1 MRMDHE
7 SGYLQGPSSLLS
19 PVYLEGKNLVKNKL
33 LDEPFAKTSSA
44 SSTLSSLSLNNE
56 SLKSSISLSYTGS
69 VLHCDHKETI
79 RPNGKHHEAKQTSDA
94 SPLKSTPIDWLKDAI
109 IKISDTSF
117 QDILECT
124 VGDSIKSNPIHNTFG
139 DLLTYERGDTYKQL
153 KLGLI
158 SCISSSIVDGSP
170 SKEKKIILG
179 QSIHACIDKD
189 PEFILKAA
197 LYCRRELNIRTT
209 TNMLIAIASC
219 NERSR
224 SFIKK
229 YFSSCIRTPSDW
241 IEVAEYY
248 ATISGNFSL
257 KGIPKVLRSSM
268 TSKFLEFDQYQLAK
282 HSKHR
287 ARANRSTKSKA
298 LKKSRNSAVVSTDI
312 DVIIYRLAHSPRI
325 YFTIKELIRRLH
337 ISKPKFNVM
346 CVLGKPYPSDST
358 DFIRMGLEG
367 DWDSSKAGT
376 RMKFPVPVTWE
387 TELSVN
393 GNNSD
398 SWSKLITLN
407 KVPHMALL
415 RNLRNIFLSNVQDS
429 IHEIVLKRL
438 TDPRIIMEG
447 KQFPFRYFAAFDT
460 IDKLKRDLYYHR
472 FVMRT
477 TVTEIMK
484 RKKTTPRQLK
494 KSEWL
499 EKSMK
504 KGIGKFLLCDFKM
517 LDRYKNALSTA
528 LELSMKHNLPPICGS
543 TLIICSTSKYVNSSK
558 HKSSKSYI
566 KILGFLLGAMCTSIC
581 ETPTTYV
588 TVDDQY
594 NLTPIEVVLRGKQT
608 LNNYDKDSDV
618 CGWKQNEYRSK
629 RKSMGILER
638 TKQMYKRRKS
648 LRSTSITTVFE
659 KLYAYR
665 KQFDKIVVFGDCH
678 KEIVDYVIN
687 YRTYI
692 GPLKAIWGNLS
703 GEDVWPNS
711 CSKDGWIEFKGCT
724 DQILRYIAEP
734 NEDKLL
740 ERIEEI
746 DEIYG
751 LNKNISYHFNLKT
764 KTQENLDNSIL
775 SKHDYFRSGWKC
787 CQLFISSTF
796 RDMHAERDLLCGI
809 LVPALRRNVA
819 LGLRVHLNEIDL
831 RWGVPEPVTYNSQAL
846 QICLEQAAASDIFVL
861 LLGDRYGC
869 IPDETEVMALPESL
883 LSEVCKFYKPGMS
896 MTEMEYHMARQAA
909 ISKVPIHERR
919 QQNTISFHEAIRLR
933 ICVFIRDSASIENVP
948 DELKHYFEEYDI
960 EKRNRLNAFKELI
973 RNDGVIISYNY
984 SAQFNGLINDYPV
997 MGNLDEFG
1005 SQFLAT
1011 VKSLLLRL
1019 FHNDNDNT
1027 PIYNNDHN
1035 LPITAN
1041 KSLNTI
1047 EFLRE
1052 YVYSAA
1058 CAIGPRHL
1066 LEVEQAFNSLTERGR
1081 RAHLTRAI
1089 QSTENKLSVQNNSN
1103 YPTNLQGCDG
1113 SILLIVGS
1121 NGSGKTTYLSA
1132 LTLSLIESNWYKS
1145 IPMNKT
1151 IQNKFTTKLNS
1162 TGSFMNDSIDH
1173 SKLITSQ
1180 RPLFV
1185 KHQIL
1190 IHFCN
1195 GLSITGLPSNK
1206 KLNEILQYWLNL
1218 LIIQLDNICNCNDI
1232 LKKLLNE
1239 LKLSFN
1245 VDKISS
1251 NMDLKFYIQCF
1262 ARFINFLGYLNDIQ
1276 FAFLIDDCDQLEP
1289 MTLEWLPQIL
1299 PKNVRFVLT
1308 CDSKSSVA
1316 RNLCNRIDCQLLTVS
1331 GLTTHERGAA
1341 VRSLLG
1347 KYGKVLNESGF
1358 RNQLSVLIQKR
1369 DASIPLYL
1377 KLACD
1382 ELRLYSNYEQLDA
1395 KLKQLPDTI
1404 SSLVIDVIKRVE
1416 CSCGSELTRIT
1427 LGLLTCSRQPLSTEE
1442 LHNLID
1448 EWLIESW
1455 MEEQYKN
1462 GYTDSWQELKVPLDN
1477 LDNIMSNEKIIYR
1490 IINDQFNNKNKP
1502 MLSKGQPH
1510 LPSLLLY
1517 ILLTGLHPLLSGF
1530 TDERSDIDEID
1541 EELPFDDSMQTIKQK
1556 KLTIWNLG
1564 SRALSFSSRE
1574 IHNLVYDI
1582 CFSQSK
1588 YSIGHKKYEY
1598 SFKNNQTKNCN
1609 KRAKYS
1615 ESIPD
1620 DKIHLKTV
1628 TLQTIHN
1635 ILASKLRNMK
1645 DLIYH
1650 LHHAGRL
1657 NEVVCLLTSPA
1668 FLIHQIES
1676 GYGLTLLDD
1685 MNRYITTT
1693 TTTHHQSESNN
1704 IPTSLDFMR
1713 DKIRTMQRFLASN
1726 YEFLIKHP
1734 YSFTEL
1740 AINQD
1745 VDEWIHTIGYAS
1757 LLSSNYQEKIN
1768 GDLCKKFFRI
1778 KLNTNDNSCILPKI
1792 IQPIAIHKP
1801 VTPLTGS
1808 QDIPIAIE
1816 LDRTGNLLA
1825 YGTESGTVTVV
1836 EVQSFKTLCSFL
1848 GHNMP
1853 ILSLCFLDDVDSST
1867 VRSYSI
1873 PSSQLWLVSTSQDA
1887 SILIWDLSNVIKSVT
1902 CGITT
1907 STSSQLCSLGGYH
1920 NKPVTVSAWHPK
1932 RRLLATGGLDCLIC
1946 LWEVGELGFGSY
1958 FTSISSGC
1966 KKIKPSKKLNIKS
1979 SINSIAFRL
1988 PNYASDSEK
1997 SIPPEYLRDV
2007 LAVGCWDGSVHFYSL
2022 ISMSWIKSLAISSS
2036 AICSLAYSPNNGRL
2050 LAILDREGQSFILN
2064 ADTFVYL
2071 GRLTENVSFS
2081 SINEFTSLDELH
2093 HLLPS
2098 QKGVLC
2104 FSKPTGRYL
2113 IQTGGGSSVGRINV
2127 WNAHLGAPEGPWINV
2142 IQNKKEMK
2150 RTVLAT
2156 TYTIDIS
2163 GKHIIIGWNDG
2174 LFTIVLI
2181 TNGETIF
2188 SSDKLIPLINDN
2200 SSVQAIACGISPYCD
2215 DANLVIIGWSS
2226 GAVRLYHFS
2235 FRPGIKSKR
2244 DDNSTVQSDLHSICD
2259 VSIVPLYTSWSHS
2272 IEHAENGTGEAG
2284 GTLCAAASD
2293 FIAVSGGGNCEVWV
2307 YFVGSVLEN
2316 PLVKSFCFREH
2327 SSQITAVAVQMG
2339 FIATG
2344 SKDKNVAIYKYDS
2357 NSTTVTLQYIIYNA
2371 SKDWI
2376 ISLKWS
2382 YILYKMSDRKL
2393 TLLVGSNDQLI
2404 RLYRIKSK
2412 KYKLKQT
2419 LVSDQ
2424 SGIKSLDFNFP
2435 YIFSATSNG
2444 HISVWR
2450 YGKNGNFEL
2459 ISEMIISSPLDNL
2472 NSNTTNENVVNLIK
2486 IQSFEYT
2493 PCYNSSTN
2501 ESVINTCD
2509 ELEPH
2514 QSEDSVVDTLEFS
2527 NRSSS
2532 PLSNEDDSSQHH
2544 GITDENLFGDKN
2556 SMKGTSDYDEL
2567 MDEGSDETP
2576 SQCSEKDLMTVDK
2589 CNNVAFNGDLSTG
2602 FQMFDKYINRP
2613 GSSSELLN
2621 GTNVKILIG
2630 QTISG
2635 SRNIQEFQFRVY
2647 EPSLTGYHAT
2657 LSGHAG
2663 LIPCGLSCTKPLNSN
2678 NDDTLLI
2685 SVAGQN
2691 CDSKTIGCDIRLW
2704 NLPLSNNSSLCKP
2717 TLQHTGPIICAN
2729 YLNVTKNLQ
2738 LCITGS
2744 VDGDCIIWAVYD
2756 SSTSQSINPMA
2767 TTTTTTY
2774 QPLIRLT
2781 HSYMKPRYSINSIVT
2796 QRGIMDNEKTKIDY
2810 FIYIAFGYEILTL
2823 HIQLNHDSLMN
2834 EIDLENII
2842 LELFSNR
2849 KQLNINF
2856 IELNTLWSIQ
2866 TMDGYAEIQRFKTD
2880 HIVVEMSTLHH
2891 EPVHMNQCGV
2901 VALLSNGE
2909 VVIIP
2914 FKHTDNELF
2923 HLRVRDNC
2931 NLSSHWC
2938 SSICTYQDGILVAH
2952 NGSALFH
2959 PFDDSTHVFTPL
2971 PGSINNLENIHIDR
2985 IEPLCLPNGNSFK
2998 LLYIVTSKLESE
3010 PRIIFFNNNEHM
3022 LLNISLEGTDLQ
3034 VTAYCITS
3042 THFANK
3048 TLIVYLLLATSDSF
3062 LRLFKCSINDSD
3074 ESESS
3079 KWEQIKIYPTGE
3091 QIKNFTASHPI
3102 VKISPR
3108 YAKPNHLEQCE
3119 IIAVLVNGD
3128 VIVVTSN
3135 GRENFLFDQCTV
3147 QNGLWCSSIGTND
3160 AGIFTT
3166 RSGMTFVC
3174 KHTDE
3179 SRTFRRI
3186 SGYMGSCE
3194 KEMWIN
3200 SLSVLRTV
3208 LAEGGHF
3215 LYLAECHLINCWK
3228 ILICNENGDL
3238 VTDFTLD
3245 NSSIKVTGYCAKLL
3259 SLTEDNCSTLI
3270 YLIISTSDNILHVL
3284 RCTINNPITVV
3295 NSNQWKQDSKLV
3307 LAS

>member
-1 MRMDHE
+1 MRMDHD
-7 SGYLQGPSSLLS
+7 SGHLKGPSSLLS
-19 PVYLEGKNLVKNKL
+19 PVYLEGKDLVKNKL
-33 LDEPFAKTSSA
+33 LDERFTKTSSV
-44 SSTLSSLSLNNE
+44 SNTLSSLSLDNK

-69 VLHCDHKETI
+69 VLHCDHEVTV
-79 RPNGKHHEAKQTSDA
+79 RPNDKHHEEKKTSVP
-94 SPLKSTPIDWLKDAI
+94 SSLESTPIDWLNDAI

-117 QDILECT
+117 QNILECT
-124 VGDSIKSNPIHNTFG
+124 VDDSMKSNSIHNTFG
-139 DLLTYERGDTYKQL
+139 NLLTYERRDTYKQL
-153 KLGLI
+153 KLELI

-170 SKEKKIILG
+170 SKEKKIVLG
-179 QSIHACIDKD
+179 QSIHSCIDKD

-209 TNMLIAIASC
+209 TNMLIAVASC

-224 SFIKK
+224 CFIKK

-248 ATISGNFSL
+248 AMISGNPSL
-257 KGIPKVLRSSM
+257 KGMPKVLRNSM

-282 HSKHR
+282 HSKPR
-287 ARANRSTKSKA
+287 ARANRSKKSKA
-298 LKKSRNSAVVSTDI
+298 LKRIQNGVVVSTDI
-312 DVIIYRLAHSPRI
+312 DAIIYRLAHSPRI
-325 YFTIKELIRRLH
+325 YFTIKGLIRRLH
-337 ISKPKFNVM
+337 ISRPKFNVM

-376 RMKFPVPVTWE
+376 RMKFPIPVTWE
-387 TELSVN
+387 RELSVN

-407 KVPHMALL
+407 KVPHMAML
-415 RNLRNIFLSNVQDS
+415 RNLRNILMSGIQDGL
-429 IHEIVLKRL
+429 HEIVLKRL
-438 TDPRIIMEG
+438 TDPRIIIEG
-447 KQFPFRYFAAFDT
+447 KQFPFRYFSAFDT
-460 IDKLKRDLYYHR
+460 IDKLERRFRFQRFLSLTSAKELLKR
-472 FVMRT
+472 
-477 TVTEIMK
+477 
-484 RKKTTPRQLK
+484 RKHTPRLLK
-494 KSEWL
+494 KLEWL
-499 EKSMK
+499 LKR
-504 KGIGKFLLCDFKM
+504 IKFADKQYRRYDLNT

-543 TLIICSTSKYVNSSK
+543 TLIICSTSKYVNPSK
-558 HKSSKSYI
+558 HRLSKSYM
-566 KILGFLLGAMCTSIC
+566 KILGFLLGAMCTSMC

-594 NLTPIEVVLRGKQT
+594 NLTPIEVVFRKKQT
-608 LNNYDKDSDV
+608 LDDDGKNPHLYDSKH
-618 CGWKQNEYRSK
+618 NESLYK
-629 RKSMGILER
+629 HKNMGILER
-638 TKQMYKRRKS
+638 TKQMYETRGS
-648 LRSTSITTVFE
+648 LISAPVTTVFE
-659 KLYAYR
+659 KLCAYR
-665 KQFDKIVVFGDCH
+665 KQFDKIVIFGDCH

-703 GEDVWPNS
+703 GEDIWPKS

-740 ERIEEI
+740 ERIEKM

-751 LNKNISYHFNLKT
+751 LNKNISHHFNLKT
-764 KTQENLDNSIL
+764 KIQEDHDNSIL
-775 SKHDYFRSGWKC
+775 SKRDYFRSGWKC

-831 RWGVPEPVTYNSQAL
+831 RWGVPEPATYNSQAL

-869 IPDETEVMALPESL
+869 IPDEAEVMLLPESL

-948 DELKHYFEEYDI
+948 DELKDCFEEYDV
-960 EKRNRLNAFKELI
+960 ERRNRLNAFKELI
-973 RNDGVIISYNY
+973 RNDGVIVSHNY
-984 SAQFNGLINDYPV
+984 SAQFNGLINNYPI

-1005 SQFLAT
+1005 SQFFAT

-1019 FHNDNDNT
+1019 FHNDNDST
-1027 PIYNNDHN
+1027 SVYNSDNN
-1035 LPITAN
+1035 LLITIN

-1066 LEVEQAFNSLTERGR
+1066 LEVEQAFNALTERGHR
-1081 RAHLTRAI
+1081 VHLARAI
-1089 QSTENKLSVQNNSN
+1089 QSTEKKLSVQNNSN
-1103 YPTNLQGCDG
+1103 YSTNLQGCDG
-1113 SILLIVGS
+1113 GILLIVGPT
-1121 NGSGKTTYLSA
+1121 GSGKTTYLSA
-1132 LTLSLIESNWYKS
+1132 LTISLIESDWYRS
-1145 IPMNKT
+1145 FSTNNT
-1151 IQNKFTTKLNS
+1151 IQKKFN
-1162 TGSFMNDSIDH
+1162 
-1173 SKLITSQ
+1173 SKLHSSEQLVNSMENSKFISKQ
-1180 RPLFV
+1180 RPIFA
-1185 KHQIL
+1185 KHQIF

-1195 GLSITGLPSNK
+1195 GLSISGLPSNR
-1206 KLNEILQYWLNL
+1206 KLNEILQNWLNL
-1218 LIIQLDNICNCNDI
+1218 LTIQLDNICNSNDI
-1232 LKKLLNE
+1232 LRKLFNE
-1239 LKLSFN
+1239 MKSSFN
-1245 VDKISS
+1245 VNKISS
-1251 NMDLKFYIQCF
+1251 NIDLKFNIQCF
-1262 ARFINFLGYLNDIQ
+1262 ARFIQFIGYLNDIQ

-1316 RNLCNRIDCQLLTVS
+1316 RSLCNRIDCQLLTVS

-1347 KYGKVLNESGF
+1347 KYGKVLSESGF

-1369 DASIPLYL
+1369 EASIPLYL

-1382 ELRLYSNYEQLDA
+1382 ELRLYSKYEQLDA

-1404 SSLVIDVIKRVE
+1404 SSLVIDVVKRVE
-1416 CSCGSELTRIT
+1416 CSCGSDLTRIT
-1427 LGLLTCSRQPLSTEE
+1427 LGLLTCCRQPLSTEE

-1455 MEEQYKN
+1455 MEQQFKN
-1462 GYTDSWQELKVPLDN
+1462 GFTDCWQDLKVPLDN
-1477 LDNIMSNEKIIYR
+1477 LDDIISNEKIIYR

-1502 MLSKGQPH
+1502 TLCKGQPH

-1530 TDERSDIDEID
+1530 MDEKADIDEID
-1541 EELPFDDSMQTIKQK
+1541 NELPPDGSMQTIKQQ
-1556 KLTIWNLG
+1556 KLAIWNLG
-1564 SRALSFSSRE
+1564 SGALSFSSRE

-1582 CFSQSK
+1582 CFNQSK
-1588 YSIGHKKYEY
+1588 YIIGHGKYEY
-1598 SFKNNQTKNCN
+1598 TFKNNQMRNFN
-1609 KRAKYS
+1609 KRAKYD
-1615 ESIPD
+1615 ESMPS

-1657 NEVVCLLTSPA
+1657 NEVVCLLSSPA

-1693 TTTHHQSESNN
+1693 AHHQSEPSN
-1704 IPTSLDFMR
+1704 IPTSLDLMK
-1713 DKIRTMQRFLASN
+1713 DKIITMQRFLASN

-1734 YSFTEL
+1734 YSFAEL

-1745 VDEWIHTIGYAS
+1745 VDEWIHTIGYAC

-1768 GDLCKKFFRI
+1768 GDSCKKFFRI
-1778 KLNTNDNSCILPKI
+1778 KLSTNDIQSILPKI
-1792 IQPIAIHKP
+1792 VQPIAIHKP

-1808 QDIPIAIE
+1808 QDIPISIE

-1836 EVQSFKTLCSFL
+1836 EVQSFKILCSFL

-1853 ILSLCFLDDVDSST
+1853 ILSLCFLDDFASDGST
-1867 VRSYSI
+1867 IRPYGM

-1887 SILIWDLSNVIKSVT
+1887 SILIWDLSNVINSVT
-1902 CGITT
+1902 CGIAT
-1907 STSSQLCSLGGYH
+1907 SISSQVSSLSGYH
-1920 NKPVTVSAWHPK
+1920 HKPVTVSAWHPK
-1932 RRLLATGGLDCLIC
+1932 RRILATGGLDCLIC

-1958 FTSISSGC
+1958 FTSKSSGC

-1997 SIPPEYLRDV
+1997 SIPSECLRDV
-2007 LAVGCWDGSVHFYSL
+2007 MAVGCWDGFVHFYSL
-2022 ISMSWIKSLAISSS
+2022 ISMNWIKSLAISTS
-2036 AICSLAYSPNNGRL
+2036 AICSLAYSPNGGRL
-2050 LAILDREGQSFILN
+2050 LAILDRKGQSFILN
-2064 ADTFVYL
+2064 ANTFAYL
-2071 GRLTENVSFS
+2071 GRLTENVTFS
-2081 SINEFTSLDELH
+2081 SIDEFACLDELH
-2093 HLLPS
+2093 HLLPN

-2104 FSKPTGRYL
+2104 FSEPTGRYL

-2142 IQNKKEMK
+2142 SRNKKEMK
-2150 RTVLAT
+2150 RTIFVT

-2163 GKHIIIGWNDG
+2163 GKYIIIGWNDG
-2174 LFTIVLI
+2174 LFTIVLM
-2181 TNGETIF
+2181 TNGDTVF

-2200 SSVQAIACGISPYCD
+2200 SSVEAIACGISPYCD
-2215 DANLVIIGWSS
+2215 DANLVIVGWSS

-2235 FRPGIKSKR
+2235 FKPEIKSKR
-2244 DDNSTVQSDLHSICD
+2244 DDISTVQSDIHSICNL
-2259 VSIVPLYTSWSHS
+2259 SIVPLYTSWSHS

-2284 GTLCAAASD
+2284 GTLCASASNS
-2293 FIAVSGGGNCEVWV
+2293 ISVSGGGNCEVWA
-2307 YFVGSVLEN
+2307 YFVGSKLEN
-2316 PLVKSFCFREH
+2316 PLVRSICLRQH
-2327 SSQITAVAVQMG
+2327 SGQITAVAIQMN

-2344 SKDKNVAIYKYDS
+2344 SKDKNVAIYSYDS
-2357 NSTTVTLQYIIYNA
+2357 NTAKVTLQYIIHNA

-2382 YILYKMSDRKL
+2382 YIPHKMHDRKL
-2393 TLLVGSNDQLI
+2393 TLLVGSNDQSI
-2404 RLYRIKSK
+2404 HLYRIKSK
-2412 KYKLKQT
+2412 KYKLNQT
-2419 LVSDQ
+2419 LVSYKL
-2424 SGIKSLDFNFP
+2424 GIKSLDFNYP
-2435 YIFSATSNG
+2435 YIFSATSDG

-2450 YGKNGNFEL
+2450 YGRNENFEL

-2486 IQSFEYT
+2486 VQSFEYT
-2493 PCYNSSTN
+2493 PCYYSSN
-2501 ESVINTCD
+2501 NKNVINSYD

-2514 QSEDSVVDTLEFS
+2514 KSKDSVVDTMDS
-2527 NRSSS
+2527 NNSPRSLSS
-2532 PLSNEDDSSQHH
+2532 NDINNNEDDSLQHQD
-2544 GITDENLFGDKN
+2544 ITDENLVSDEE
-2556 SMKGTSDYDEL
+2556 SVKGTSDQCCLNNDEL

-2576 SQCSEKDLMTVDK
+2576 SQCSEKDLMTGNK
-2589 CNNVAFNGDLSTG
+2589 CNNVAFNSDESAGSHI
-2602 FQMFDKYINRP
+2602 FDKFINRP
-2613 GSSSELLN
+2613 GSLSELLDE
-2621 GTNVKILIG
+2621 TNVKLLIG

-2704 NLPLSNNSSLCKP
+2704 NLPLSNSSLSCKP
-2717 TLQHTGPIICAN
+2717 TLQHTGPVICAD
-2729 YLNVTKNLQ
+2729 YLYVTKNLQ

-2744 VDGDCIIWAVYD
+2744 VDGDCIVWAARG
-2756 SSTSQSINPMA
+2756 SSTSQSIKPI
-2767 TTTTTTY
+2767 TTATTTY

-2781 HSYMKPRYSINSIVT
+2781 NSDMKPRYSINSIVT
-2796 QRGIMDNEKTKIDY
+2796 QSWTMNNDENKIDY
-2810 FIYIAFGYEILTL
+2810 FIFIAFGYEILIL
-2823 HIQLNHDSLMN
+2823 HIHLNHDILIN
-2834 EIDLENII
+2834 KTDLENSL
-2842 LELFSNR
+2842 LELFSNG
-2849 KQLNINF
+2849 KQLDINIV
-2856 IELNTLWSIQ
+2856 ELNALWSIK
-2866 TMDGYAEIQRFKTD
+2866 TTDGYAEIQRFKTD
-2880 HIVVEMSTLHH
+2880 HIVVEMSALHH
-2891 EPVHMNQCGV
+2891 EPVNMNQCGV

-2909 VVIIP
+2909 IVIIP
-2914 FKHTDNELF
+2914 FKRTDDELI

-2938 SSICTYQDGILVAH
+2938 SSLCTYQDGILVAH

-2959 PFDDSTHVFTPL
+2959 PFDDHSANVFTPL
-2971 PGSINNLENIHIDR
+2971 RGSINNLENIYIDR

-2998 LLYIVTSKLESE
+2998 LFYIVTSKLKSE
-3010 PRIIFFNNNEHM
+3010 PQIIFFNSDEHM
-3022 LLNISLEGTDLQ
+3022 LLNISLEGMDLQ

-3042 THFANK
+3042 THLDSEK
-3048 TLIVYLLLATSDSF
+3048 LIVYLLLATSDSF
-3062 LRLFKCSINDSD
+3062 LRLLKCSINVCNKSKL
-3074 ESESS
+3074 S
-3079 KWEQIKIYPTGE
+3079 KWEQPPLSI
-3091 QIKNFTASHPI
+3091 
-3102 VKISPR
+3102 
-3108 YAKPNHLEQCE
+3108 
-3119 IIAVLVNGD
+3119 LVID
-3128 VIVVTSN
+3128 
-3135 GRENFLFDQCTV
+3135 
-3147 QNGLWCSSIGTND
+3147 
-3160 AGIFTT
+3160 
-3166 RSGMTFVC
+3166 
-3174 KHTDE
+3174 
-3179 SRTFRRI
+3179 SR
-3186 SGYMGSCE
+3186 
-3194 KEMWIN
+3194 
-3200 SLSVLRTV
+3200 
-3208 LAEGGHF
+3208 
-3215 LYLAECHLINCWK
+3215 
-3228 ILICNENGDL
+3228 
-3238 VTDFTLD
+3238 
-3245 NSSIKVTGYCAKLL
+3245 
-3259 SLTEDNCSTLI
+3259 
-3270 YLIISTSDNILHVL
+3270 
-3284 RCTINNPITVV
+3284 
-3295 NSNQWKQDSKLV
+3295 
-3307 LAS
+3307 

>member
-1 MRMDHE
+1 MRMDLK
-7 SGYLQGPSSLLS
+7 SGYLKGSSLLS

-33 LDEPFAKTSSA
+33 LDEPFAKTSA
-44 SSTLSSLSLNNE
+44 SNTFSSLSLNNE
-56 SLKSSISLSYTGS
+56 SLKSSISLSYAGS

-79 RPNGKHHEAKQTSDA
+79 RPNDKHHEEKQRNDLCS
-94 SPLKSTPIDWLKDAI
+94 LKSTPIDWLNDAI
-109 IKISDTSF
+109 IKISDTGF
-117 QDILECT
+117 QNILECT
-124 VGDSIKSNPIHNTFG
+124 VDGCIKSNSIHNKFS
-139 DLLTYERGDTYKQL
+139 DLLTYERSDTYKQL
-153 KLGLI
+153 KLKLI

-170 SKEKKIILG
+170 SKEKKIVLG

-209 TNMLIAIASC
+209 TNILIAVASC

-248 ATISGNFSL
+248 ATISGNRSL
-257 KGIPKVLRSSM
+257 KGMPKVLRSSM

-282 HSKHR
+282 HSKPR
-287 ARANRSTKSKA
+287 SRANRSAKSKA
-298 LKKSRNSAVVSTDI
+298 LKRSQNSGVVSTDI
-312 DVIIYRLAHSPRI
+312 DAITYRLAHSPRI

-337 ISKPKFNVM
+337 ISRPKFNVM
-346 CVLGKPYPSDST
+346 CVLGKPYPSNST

-367 DWDSSKAGT
+367 DWDSSKAGK

-393 GNNSD
+393 GNNTA

-415 RNLRNIFLSNVQDS
+415 RNLRNILLCSFTSD

-438 TDPRIIMEG
+438 TDPRIIIEG

-460 IDKLKRDLYYHR
+460 LDKLKLTVHFQR
-472 FVMRT
+472 FALRT
-477 TVTEIMK
+477 TFTEVLK
-484 RKKTTPRQLK
+484 RKKKTPRQLK

-499 EKSMK
+499 QKHITTT
-504 KGIGKFLLCDFKM
+504 IGRWYWCDFKI
-517 LDRYKNALSTA
+517 LDKYKNALSTA

-543 TLIICSTSKYVNSSK
+543 TLIICSTSKYVNPSK

-594 NLTPIEVVLRGKQT
+594 NLTPIEVVFRGK
-608 LNNYDKDSDV
+608 NNGFLPKH
-618 CGWKQNEYRSK
+618 KN
-629 RKSMGILER
+629 MGILER
-638 TKQMYKRRKS
+638 TKQMYKTRGS
-648 LRSTSITTVFE
+648 LISTPVTTVFE

-665 KQFDKIVVFGDCH
+665 KQFDKIVIFGDCH

-703 GEDVWPNS
+703 GVDIWPKS

-740 ERIEEI
+740 ERIEKM

-751 LNKNISYHFNLKT
+751 LNKNNSHQFNLKT
-764 KTQENLDNSIL
+764 KIQENLDNSIL

-831 RWGVPEPVTYNSQAL
+831 RWGVPEPATYNSQAL

-869 IPDETEVMALPESL
+869 IPDEAEVMSLPESL

-919 QQNTISFHEAIRLR
+919 KQNTISFHEAIRLR

-948 DELKHYFEEYDI
+948 DELKHYFEEYDV

-973 RNDGVIISYNY
+973 RNDGVIVSHNY
-984 SAQFNGLINDYPV
+984 SAQFNGLISDYPI

-1005 SQFLAT
+1005 SQFFAS

-1019 FHNDNDNT
+1019 FHNDSDSTPRYNSDN
-1027 PIYNNDHN
+1027 N
-1035 LPITAN
+1035 LPITVN

-1066 LEVEQAFNSLTERGR
+1066 LEVEQAFNALTERGHR
-1081 RAHLTRAI
+1081 VHLTRVI
-1089 QSTENKLSVQNNSN
+1089 QSTEKKSSVQNSSN
-1103 YPTNLQGCDG
+1103 YSTNLQGCDG
-1113 SILLIVGS
+1113 SILLIVGPT
-1121 NGSGKTTYLSA
+1121 GSGKTTYLSA
-1132 LTLSLIESNWYKS
+1132 LTISLTESDWYRS
-1145 IPMNKT
+1145 FSMNNT
-1151 IQNKFTTKLNS
+1151 IQKKFN
-1162 TGSFMNDSIDH
+1162 
-1173 SKLITSQ
+1173 SKLYSNEQLINSLETSKFLSTQ
-1180 RPLFV
+1180 RPIFA
-1185 KHQIL
+1185 KHQIF

-1195 GLSITGLPSNK
+1195 GLSISGLPSNR
-1206 KLNEILQYWLNL
+1206 KLNEILQNWLNL
-1218 LIIQLDNICNCNDI
+1218 LTIQLDNICNCNDI
-1232 LKKLLNE
+1232 LRKLFNE
-1239 LKLSFN
+1239 MKSFFN
-1245 VDKISS
+1245 MNKISS
-1251 NMDLKFYIQCF
+1251 NIDLKFNIQCF
-1262 ARFINFLGYLNDIQ
+1262 ARFLQFIGYLNDIQ

-1382 ELRLYSNYEQLDA
+1382 ELRLYSKYEELDA

-1404 SSLVIDVIKRVE
+1404 SSLVIDVVKRVE
-1416 CSCGSELTRIT
+1416 CSCGSDLTRIT
-1427 LGLLTCSRQPLSTEE
+1427 LGLLTCCRQPLSTEE

-1448 EWLIESW
+1448 EWLLESW
-1455 MEEQYKN
+1455 MEEQCKN
-1462 GYTDSWQELKVPLDN
+1462 GYTDCWQELKVPLDN

-1490 IINDQFNNKNKP
+1490 IINDQFNNKNKST
-1502 MLSKGQPH
+1502 LSKGQPH

-1530 TDERSDIDEID
+1530 TDEKADIDEID
-1541 EELPFDDSMQTIKQK
+1541 NELPLDSSIQTIKQQ

-1582 CFSQSK
+1582 CFNQSK
-1588 YSIGHKKYEY
+1588 CSIDHEKYKY
-1598 SFKNNQTKNCN
+1598 SFKNSQIKNFS
-1609 KRAKYS
+1609 KRAKYDN
-1615 ESIPD
+1615 SIPSE
-1620 DKIHLKTV
+1620 KIHLKTV

-1635 ILASKLRNMK
+1635 ILASRLRNTK

-1657 NEVVCLLTSPA
+1657 NEVVCLLSSPA
-1668 FLIHQIES
+1668 FLIHQIDS

-1693 TTTHHQSESNN
+1693 THHQYEPNN
-1704 IPTSLDFMR
+1704 IPTSLDLMK
-1713 DKIRTMQRFLASN
+1713 DKIITMQRFLSLN

-1734 YSFTEL
+1734 YSFAEL

-1745 VDEWIHTIGYAS
+1745 VDEWIHTIGYAC
-1757 LLSSNYQEKIN
+1757 LLSSNYQDKIN
-1768 GDLCKKFFRI
+1768 GDSCKNFFRI
-1778 KLNTNDNSCILPKI
+1778 KLNTNDIPSILPKI

-1808 QDIPIAIE
+1808 QDIPISIE

-1836 EVQSFKTLCSFL
+1836 EVQSFKILCSFL

-1853 ILSLCFLDDVDSST
+1853 ILSLCFLDDFTSDGST
-1867 VRSYSI
+1867 IRPYSM

-1887 SILIWDLSNVIKSVT
+1887 SILIWDLSNVINSVT
-1902 CGITT
+1902 SGITT
-1907 STSSQLCSLGGYH
+1907 SISSQLSSLSGYH
-1920 NKPVTVSAWHPK
+1920 HKPVTVSAWHPK
-1932 RRLLATGGLDCLIC
+1932 RRLLATGGLDCLVC
-1946 LWEVGELGFGSY
+1946 LWEVAELGFGSY
-1958 FTSISSGC
+1958 FTSKSSGC
-1966 KKIKPSKKLNIKS
+1966 KKITPSIKLNIKS

-1997 SIPPEYLRDV
+1997 SIPSEYLRDV
-2007 LAVGCWDGSVHFYSL
+2007 LAVGCWDGFVHFYSL
-2022 ISMSWIKSLAISSS
+2022 ISMSWIKSLAISTS
-2036 AICSLAYSPNNGRL
+2036 AICSLAYSPNGGRL
-2050 LAILDREGQSFILN
+2050 LAILDRKGQSFILN
-2064 ADTFVYL
+2064 ANTFAYL
-2071 GRLTENVSFS
+2071 GRLTENVTFS
-2081 SINEFTSLDELH
+2081 SIDEFTCLDELH
-2093 HLLPS
+2093 HLLPH

-2104 FSKPTGRYL
+2104 FSEPTGRYL
-2113 IQTGGGSSVGRINV
+2113 VQTGGGSSVGRINV

-2142 IQNKKEMK
+2142 SRNKKEMK
-2150 RTVLAT
+2150 RAIFAT
-2156 TYTIDIS
+2156 TYTIDTS
-2163 GKHIIIGWNDG
+2163 GKYIIIGWNDG
-2174 LFTIVLI
+2174 LFTIVLM
-2181 TNGETIF
+2181 TNGDTIF

-2200 SSVQAIACGISPYCD
+2200 SSVEAIACGISPYCD

-2235 FRPGIKSKR
+2235 FKPGIKSKR
-2244 DDNSTVQSDLHSICD
+2244 NDNSTVQSDEHSICNL
-2259 VSIVPLYTSWSHS
+2259 SIVPLYTSWSHS

-2284 GTLCAAASD
+2284 GTLCAAASNS
-2293 FIAVSGGGNCEVWV
+2293 IAVSGGGNCEVWA
-2307 YFVGSVLEN
+2307 YFVGSKLEN
-2316 PLVKSFCFREH
+2316 PSVRSSCLRQH
-2327 SSQITAVAVQMG
+2327 SGQITAVAVQMD

-2344 SKDKNVAIYKYDS
+2344 SKDKNVAIYSYDT
-2357 NSTTVTLQYIIYNA
+2357 NTATVTPQYIIYNA
-2371 SKDWI
+2371 SRDWI

-2382 YILYKMSDRKL
+2382 YIPYKMHDRKL
-2393 TLLVGSNDQLI
+2393 TLLVGSNDQSI
-2404 RLYRIKSK
+2404 HLYRIKSK

-2419 LVSDQ
+2419 LVSYKPD
-2424 SGIKSLDFNFP
+2424 IKSLDFNYP

-2450 YGKNGNFEL
+2450 YGRNENFEL

-2472 NSNTTNENVVNLIK
+2472 NSSTTNENVVNLIK
-2486 IQSFEYT
+2486 VQSFECT
-2493 PCYNSSTN
+2493 PCYHSSHN
-2501 ESVINTCD
+2501 ENVINSYD

-2514 QSEDSVVDTLEFS
+2514 QSKDSVADTIES
-2527 NRSSS
+2527 NNSPRSLSS
-2532 PLSNEDDSSQHH
+2532 NDINNNEDDSLQHQD
-2544 GITDENLFGDKN
+2544 IADENLVRDKEN
-2556 SMKGTSDYDEL
+2556 VKGTPDQCCLNNDEL
-2567 MDEGSDETP
+2567 MDEGSEETP
-2576 SQCSEKDLMTVDK
+2576 SQCSEKDPMTVNK
-2589 CNNVAFNGDLSTG
+2589 CSDVAFNGDEPTG
-2602 FQMFDKYINRP
+2602 SRIFDKYVNRP
-2613 GSSSELLN
+2613 GSLSELLDE
-2621 GTNVKILIG
+2621 TNVKLLIG
-2630 QTISG
+2630 QTTSG

-2663 LIPCGLSCTKPLNSN
+2663 LIPCGLSCTMPLNSN

-2704 NLPLSNNSSLCKP
+2704 NLPLSNSSLSCQP
-2717 TLQHTGPIICAN
+2717 TLQHTGPVICAN
-2729 YLNVTKNLQ
+2729 YLYVTKNLQ

-2744 VDGDCIIWAVYD
+2744 VDGDCIIWAVRG
-2756 SSTSQSINPMA
+2756 SSTSQPIKPMTAA
-2767 TTTTTTY
+2767 TTTY
-2774 QPLIRLT
+2774 KPLIRLT
-2781 HSYMKPRYSINSIVT
+2781 NSYMKPRYSINSIVT
-2796 QRGIMDNEKTKIDY
+2796 QTWTMNNQENKIDY
-2810 FIYIAFGYEILTL
+2810 FIFIAFGYEILTL
-2823 HIQLNHDSLMN
+2823 HIHLNHDIL
-2834 EIDLENII
+2834 IDKLDLENIL
-2842 LELFSNR
+2842 LELFSNE
-2849 KQLNINF
+2849 KQLDINIV
-2856 IELNTLWSIQ
+2856 ELNALWSIK
-2866 TMDGYAEIQRFKTD
+2866 TIDGYAEIQRFKTD
-2880 HIVVEMSTLHH
+2880 HIVVEMSALRH
-2891 EPVHMNQCGV
+2891 EPVNINQCGV

-2914 FKHTDNELF
+2914 FKRTNDELI

-2938 SSICTYQDGILVAH
+2938 SSLCTYQDGILVAH

-2959 PFDDSTHVFTPL
+2959 PFDHSVHVFTALHGPI
-2971 PGSINNLENIHIDR
+2971 SNLENIHIDR

-2998 LLYIVTSKLESE
+2998 LFYIVSSKLKSE
-3010 PRIIFFNNNEHM
+3010 PRIIFFNSDEHM
-3022 LLNISLEGTDLQ
+3022 LLNISLEGMDLQ
-3034 VTAYCITS
+3034 VTAYCITLAYLDS
-3042 THFANK
+3042 EN
-3048 TLIVYLLLATSDSF
+3048 LIVYLLLATSDSF
-3062 LRLFKCSINDSD
+3062 LRLLKCSINVCN
-3074 ESESS
+3074 ESKSS
-3079 KWEQIKIYPTGE
+3079 KWEQR
-3091 QIKNFTASHPI
+3091 F
-3102 VKISPR
+3102 
-3108 YAKPNHLEQCE
+3108 
-3119 IIAVLVNGD
+3119 
-3128 VIVVTSN
+3128 
-3135 GRENFLFDQCTV
+3135 
-3147 QNGLWCSSIGTND
+3147 
-3160 AGIFTT
+3160 
-3166 RSGMTFVC
+3166 
-3174 KHTDE
+3174 
-3179 SRTFRRI
+3179 
-3186 SGYMGSCE
+3186 
-3194 KEMWIN
+3194 
-3200 SLSVLRTV
+3200 
-3208 LAEGGHF
+3208 
-3215 LYLAECHLINCWK
+3215 
-3228 ILICNENGDL
+3228 
-3238 VTDFTLD
+3238 
-3245 NSSIKVTGYCAKLL
+3245 
-3259 SLTEDNCSTLI
+3259 
-3270 YLIISTSDNILHVL
+3270 
-3284 RCTINNPITVV
+3284 
-3295 NSNQWKQDSKLV
+3295 